1 MESHVRTLAAS
12 ALLSLLLAGCHGA
25 GSSGGVVPSNVQQ
38 QGVKTA
44 SFTVYVPAA
53 APGLATP
60 VSLAV
65 TLLQVNGVPYATK
78 AAPFTMN
85 LTPSTKG
92 CTPAGGGALSC
103 TATVPA
109 PGGNDTFSLTTFTGL
124 NGTGKQI
131 ATSQARAMVTAS
143 PGTKCTPAPNT
154 AKGVAR

>member
-1 MESHVRTLAAS
+1 MRTHVGLLAAS
-12 ALLSLLLAGCHGA
+12 AVAFLLLSGCRG
-25 GSSGGVVPSNVQQ
+25 GSSSGVVPSNTQLQ
-38 QGVKTA
+38 SPRTA
-44 SFTVYVPAA
+44 SFTVFVPAS
-53 APGLATP
+53 APGAAIP
-60 VSLAV
+60 QSLV
-65 TLLQVNGVPYATK
+65 VRVLQVNGAPYASN

-85 LTPSTKG
+85 LTPSTHG
-92 CTPAGGGALSC
+92 CVQAPGGLSC

-124 NGTGKQI
+124 NGTGKPI